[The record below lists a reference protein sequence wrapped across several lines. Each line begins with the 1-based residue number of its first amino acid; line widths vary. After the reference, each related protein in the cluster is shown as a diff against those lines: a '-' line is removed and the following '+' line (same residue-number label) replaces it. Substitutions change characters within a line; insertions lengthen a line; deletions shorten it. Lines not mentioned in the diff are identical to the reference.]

1 MGHDETRYQGQQF
14 LCKER
19 KRSGGL
25 HKSRCKF
32 SANVYSRNNRKE
44 ACECN
49 PDSCG
54 YVSCANHSIDW
65 SMQKNIQSTGCA
77 VRDGRISEML
87 AHKKNSGRKR
97 KTAAVEEQ
105 IIAELETGSYHTRQ
119 QIADMIKEK
128 FQITISL
135 PAVGRLL
142 KKRF

>member
-1 MGHDETRYQGQQF
+1 MMKQDIKGSNSYVRN
-14 LCKER
+14 ER
-19 KRSGGL
+19 E
-25 HKSRCKF
+25 
-32 SANVYSRNNRKE
+32 AE
-44 ACECN
+44 ACIKVVVNFLRMFIPETTAKKL
-49 PDSCG
+49 
-54 YVSCANHSIDW
+54 VSVILIAAGMSVAQITALTGLCR
-65 SMQKNIQSTGCA
+65 KNIQSTGCA

-105 IIAELETGSYHTRQ
+105 IIAELETGSYHSRQ